1 MFCVFLHFFRSVLEI
16 KLFRLLMAVN
26 ATLMDDLLPM
36 KSLFQ
41 SNIPSIDLVS
51 NQIYHRIDG
60 ILLASVQ
67 SMLSARWLWRISLGN
82 GASQKRRN
90 IFNE

>member
-1 MFCVFLHFFRSVLEI
+1 
-16 KLFRLLMAVN
+16 
-26 ATLMDDLLPM
+26 M

-60 ILLASVQ
+60 ILLASSKHGRRPLVYEKFAGEMEPIRNGEIF
-67 SMLSARWLWRISLGN
+67 SMN
-82 GASQKRRN
+82 NKQ
-90 IFNE
+90 

>member
-1 MFCVFLHFFRSVLEI
+1 
-16 KLFRLLMAVN
+16 MAVN

-36 KSLFQ
+36 KPLFQ

-60 ILLASVQ
+60 ILLASSKACYAPVGYEELAWE
-67 SMLSARWLWRISLGN
+67 MEPVRN
-82 GASQKRRN
+82 GE
-90 IFNE
+90 IFSVNNR